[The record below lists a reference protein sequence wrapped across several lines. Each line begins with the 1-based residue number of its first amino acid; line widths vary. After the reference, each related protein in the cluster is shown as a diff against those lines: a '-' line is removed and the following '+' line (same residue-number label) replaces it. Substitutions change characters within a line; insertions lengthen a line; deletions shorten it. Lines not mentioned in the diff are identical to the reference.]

1 MNIAVLTQGLYPFEI
16 VLLFGGMVLLLILL
30 VGLIAGLVRGKV
42 PALLVPLFIISIV
55 MIAYPS
61 VQSIKY
67 KDLTVTLNNQL
78 QQVLANPTDP
88 NSRKSLA
95 QVADQVASRPA
106 KDAATIAA
114 LASAQYALGNE
125 PSAQRN
131 LNKAL
136 RLDPSQPV
144 ALTLRNKIVSVEKL
158 QQLSNTVQKDPANAA
173 ARQQLQEVT
182 SQVSRTPLANPKALL
197 ILATAQKLTGNEEA
211 AQKTEKKALEINPNA
226 LKMAAPKQ

>member
-1 MNIAVLTQGLYPFEI
+1 MSIAALTQGLYPFEI
-16 VLLFGGMVLLLILL
+16 VLLFGGMALLLVLL
-30 VGLIAGLVRGKV
+30 VGLIACLVRGRV

-78 QQVLANPTDP
+78 RQVLANPTDP
-88 NSRKSLA
+88 NSRNSLA
-95 QVADQVASRPA
+95 HVTDQVASRPA
-106 KDAATIAA
+106 KDAATIAI

-125 PSAQRN
+125 QSAKQN

-136 RLDPSQPV
+136 QIDPSQPV
-144 ALTLRNKIVSVEKL
+144 AITLRNKIVSVEKL
-158 QQLSNTVQKDPANAA
+158 QQLSDTVQKDPANAA

-182 SQVSRTPLANPKALL
+182 SQVSRTPLANPKALV

-211 AQKTEKKALEINPNA
+211 AQRTEKKALAINPNA
-226 LKMAAPKQ
+226 LKMAAPRE